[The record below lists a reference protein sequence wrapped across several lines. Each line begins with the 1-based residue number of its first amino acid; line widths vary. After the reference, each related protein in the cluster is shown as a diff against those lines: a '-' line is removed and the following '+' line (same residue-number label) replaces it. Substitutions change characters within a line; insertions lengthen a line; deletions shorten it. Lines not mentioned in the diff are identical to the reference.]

1 MILKDLQKKKITQSW
16 KPYVLFVN
24 CSIFFNVF
32 EKKKKKKLFLSETE
46 KKHV

>member
-24 CSIFFNVF
+24 CSIFFLMF
-32 EKKKKKKLFLSETE
+32 LRKKKKKLFLRETK